1 MADFDSEMSALAA
14 DLTLRHD
21 CTSVKNQ
28 ILPPHKAATFGFYQK
43 HSENA
48 SVFFNL
54 LKSIY
59 RCFFENRISHKPAS
73 FRTI

>member
-21 CTSVKNQ
+21 CTSVKIQ

-43 HSENA
+43 LSKNA
-48 SVFFNL
+48 STF
-54 LKSIY
+54 
-59 RCFFENRISHKPAS
+59 
-73 FRTI
+73 